1 MHRRYGF
8 TLIEL
13 LIVVAIIAILASI
26 AVPNF
31 LEAQMRAKISR
42 NYADFRSA
50 ATAIESYRVDNNM
63 CPFDGFIHVNQS
75 SVGNDEYN
83 SNRLCKNL
91 TTPISYLNTC
101 IFPDPF
107 ARRTP
112 GDGWQGGNYKYW
124 NTDATFGI
132 KYDVFEKSSVKGYHQ
147 TEAKYRAWMEEF
159 GEYLLFA
166 LGPDGVDPGSTTA
179 GWQAHRQ
186 WKGISNLHIVAP
198 NTLWTP
204 YNATNG
210 TLSIGNIMR
219 SQKAAN
225 GYVNAQQY

>member
-1 MHRRYGF
+1 MVFRKAF

-13 LIVVAIIAILASI
+13 LIVVAIIAILAAI

-31 LEAQMRAKISR
+31 LEAQTRAKISR
-42 NYADFRSA
+42 NYADFRTA
-50 ATAIESYRVDNNM
+50 ATALETYHIDYNTYAY
-63 CPFDGFIHVNQS
+63 DGFLHTRQS
-75 SVGNDEYN
+75 NLGFDEYN

-91 TTPISYLNTC
+91 TTPVAYLNTC

-107 ARRTP
+107 AKAKEA
-112 GDGWQGGNYKYW
+112 DGWQGGNYKYW
-124 NTDATFGI
+124 NTEATFGT
-132 KYDVFEKSSVKGYHQ
+132 KFDPVEKGNVKGYHQ
-147 TEAKYRAWMEEF
+147 GEPKYREWRVEF

-186 WKGISNLHIVAP
+186 WVGISKLNTVAP

-219 SQKAAN
+219 SQKAPN